1 MRQPVCLVMLALDR
15 GALAVIARLPA
26 VHSTSTIGRHGAVL
40 RGGGAVGCGPFAVT
54 GPAPRYLSARVI
66 DLRGAARRELA
77 ITFLAELIALG
88 RGSIA
93 TVSTRITTGGCAG
106 APRDA
111 RAAVLRV
118 ALTRLAHEVVK
129 ASVAAGHEIAIA
141 RALVHVRGGAISVG
155 GGFVGIGGGLLTVAQ
170 RLLGIGQRLLTISAP
185 LVVSQLLDRSCIVLR
200 SRRAGACQIR
210 GTTA

>member
-1 MRQPVCLVMLALDR
+1 MRQPVCLVMLALNR
-15 GALAVIARLPA
+15 RALAVIAGLPA
-26 VHSTSTIGRHGAVL
+26 VHGTSTIGRHGAVL
-40 RGGGAVGCGPFAVT
+40 RGGGAVGCGPFTVT
-54 GPAPRYLSARVI
+54 GPAPRDLSARVI
-66 DLRGAARRELA
+66 DLRGPARRELT

-93 TVSTRITTGGCAG
+93 AVTARITTGGCAG

-118 ALTRLAHEVVK
+118 AFTRLAHELVK

-155 GGFVGIGGGLLTVAQ
+155 GGLVGIGGGLLAVAQ

-185 LVVSQLLDRSCIVLR
+185 LVVSQPLDRCGIATR
-200 SRRAGACQIR
+200 SRRAGACEIH